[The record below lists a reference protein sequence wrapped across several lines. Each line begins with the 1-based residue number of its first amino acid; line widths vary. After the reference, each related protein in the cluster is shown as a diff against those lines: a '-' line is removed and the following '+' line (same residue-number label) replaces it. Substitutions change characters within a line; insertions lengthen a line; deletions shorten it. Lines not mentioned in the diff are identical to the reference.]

1 MKPKTKPKEELL
13 SLSGRRM
20 SSTGRWLTLA
30 ALSVMLAAPGS
41 LVCKASTAP
50 PTAITLVV
58 HKKTVKEAL
67 SLLEKTYG
75 YAFFYTTGTLETSR
89 RITLN
94 LRGQSI
100 DTVMRQILNDTGCTY
115 TVNGKKVYIE
125 RATAPQTPRPARHP
139 AKTKTQSQTHR
150 LTGLVTDA
158 NTGEPLIGVTVQAK
172 DEAGHG
178 TITDIDGKYSL
189 DVTNNTE
196 LIFSYVGYKPQTLL
210 VNDLGVLNVK
220 LHTDNEVIDEVVVVG
235 AGTQKKVSVT
245 GSISSLKGSDL
256 VAPTSNLTSN
266 LAGKLSG
273 LITSTTSGEPGSTSE
288 FYIRGINTFGGRATP
303 LILLDGVEISS
314 ADLNSLPP
322 ETIESFSILK
332 DASATAIYGARGA
345 NGVMLVTT
353 KVGAENTRA
362 RINVTYEHS
371 FLHPVNVVEY
381 ADGVT
386 YMKTYNEA
394 LLSRNPTATPKYTD
408 LQIENT
414 RKGLNPYVYPDV
426 DWYDLMLKK
435 WTQSQR
441 ANVNIQG
448 GGSRVTYYMSLQAN
462 HDEGALK
469 VPKTYSM
476 DNNHSLWR
484 YVFQNNIEYK
494 VTSTT
499 KLGLRMNA
507 QIMHQTSPNTS
518 AGEIFRQIYYNNPVS
533 FPATYPD
540 DGSGH
545 LNFGSDAMSSS
556 EYFTNPYANMLNTF
570 KEENQSKINV
580 SVNLDQKL
588 DFLLKGL
595 SYTMLINFN
604 SWYYSGYTRSLKP
617 YLYRIRSNSYN
628 AAADNFTLEQLQ
640 QGDDFISQSDV
651 SKSGDN
657 TFYLDA
663 RLNYNQR
670 FGKHNVSG
678 MLMYMMREFRS
689 SVLPQRN
696 QGFSGRFTY
705 DYDNRYLAEVNF
717 GYNGTERL
725 AKHHRF
731 EFFPAMSLGWVAS
744 GEKFWEPLR
753 RYVSHLKIRA
763 SYGLV
768 GSDET
773 GIYAGAPYY
782 MYKYDVSL
790 NGGPYFKTGMS
801 SSTSIEANGPQIK
814 AYPVD
819 NGSWER
825 SKQFDAG
832 LDLQLFDQLNFTIDY
847 FNYKRSRIL
856 LSRASFPRIMGYQGV
871 KPWSNMG
878 KVDNKG
884 VEFSLSWHKQ
894 VGKDLTFDA
903 KVNYTYAKNKL
914 VYKDEPDYEYTW
926 QVETGKPLN
935 ATYGYL
941 ADGLFKDDEDI
952 ANHADQS
959 YFGSKVM
966 PGDIKYRDVNGDG
979 VIDSE
984 DKVMISP
991 YGKQPLVQY
1000 GLSLSVRYK
1009 KVDVNVFFN
1018 GSAKR
1023 KIMLDVFYN
1032 IQPFNLSAW
1041 SNDRNLMKWIADS
1054 HWTAGADN
1062 TSVAWPR
1069 MGVQHA
1075 EYENNIVP
1083 STFWMRNG
1091 NFLRFKTLEIGYT
1104 LPLCRIYF
1112 SGDNL
1117 ALWSSFKYWD
1127 PELDYNTYPL
1137 ARTFNIGVQFH
1148 F

>member
-1 MKPKTKPKEELL
+1 MKPKTKPKGGLP
-13 SLSGRRM
+13 SFAKRNIT
-20 SSTGRWLTLA
+20 STGRWLAVASL
-30 ALSVMLAAPGS
+30 LVMLVVLGTAE
-41 LVCKASTAP
+41 CKASTAP

-58 HKKTVKEAL
+58 YKKTVKEAL
-67 SLLEKTYG
+67 ALLEKTYG
-75 YAFFYTTGTLETSR
+75 YAFFYSTGILDTSR

-94 LRGQSI
+94 LQGQSI
-100 DTVMRQILNDTGCTY
+100 DTVMRQLFNGTGCTFS
-115 TVNGKKVYIE
+115 VSGKKVYIAK
-125 RATAPQTPRPARHP
+125 ATDIAPKNQHATEH
-139 AKTKTQSQTHR
+139 QSAAQTHR

-158 NTGEPLIGVTVQAK
+158 NTGEPLIGVTIQAK
-172 DEAGHG
+172 GEASHG
-178 TITDIDGKYSL
+178 TITDIDGKYTV
-189 DVTNNTE
+189 DVSSNTE
-196 LIFSYVGYKPQTLL
+196 LVFSYVGYKTQSLL

-220 LHTDNEVIDEVVVVG
+220 LHTDDEIIDEVVVVG

-245 GSISSLKGSDL
+245 GSISSMKGTDL
-256 VAPTSNLTSN
+256 IAPTSNLTSN

-273 LITSTTSGEPGSTSE
+273 LITSTTSGDPGSTSQ

-303 LILLDGVEISS
+303 LILMDGVEISS
-314 ADLNSLPP
+314 VDLNNIPP

-353 KVGAENTRA
+353 KIGAENTKA

-371 FLHPVNVVEY
+371 LLHPVNAVKY

-386 YMKTYNEA
+386 YMEAYNEA
-394 LLSRNPTATPKYTD
+394 LLARNPTASPKYTQ
-408 LQIENT
+408 LQIGNT
-414 RKGLNPYVYPDV
+414 RKGLNSYVYPNV

-469 VPKTYSM
+469 VPKKYSM
-476 DNNHSLWR
+476 HNNHNLWR
-484 YVFQNNIEYK
+484 YVFQNNIEYR

-507 QIMHQTSPNTS
+507 QITHQTSPNTS
-518 AGEIFRQIYYNNPVS
+518 TSDIFRQIYYNNPVT
-533 FPATYPD
+533 FAAVYPD
-540 DGSGH
+540 ESSGH
-545 LNFGSDAMSSS
+545 LNFGSDTRSSNDFS
-556 EYFTNPYANMLNTF
+556 TNPYANMLNTF
-570 KEENQSKINV
+570 KEENQGKINV

-595 SYTMLINFN
+595 SFSMLVNYN
-604 SWYYSGYTRSLKP
+604 SWYNSSYTRSLKP

-628 AAADNFTLEQLQ
+628 AAADNFMLEQLQ
-640 QGDDFISQSDV
+640 QGDDYISQSGV

-670 FGKHNVSG
+670 FGKNNVSG
-678 MLMYMMREFRS
+678 MLMYMMREYRS

-696 QGFSGRFTY
+696 QGLSGRFTY

-725 AKHHRF
+725 NKHYRF

-744 GEKFWEPLR
+744 GEKFWEPLQK
-753 RYVSHLKIRA
+753 YINHLKIRV

-790 NGGPYFKTGMS
+790 NGGPFFKTGTS
-801 SSTSIEANGPQIK
+801 SSTSMEANGPQIK
-814 AYPVD
+814 AYPVE

-825 SKQFDAG
+825 SKQFDVG
-832 LDLQLFDQLNFTIDY
+832 IDLQLFNQLNFTIDY
-847 FNYKRSRIL
+847 FDYKRSRIL

-871 KPWSNMG
+871 NPWSNMG

-894 VGKDLTFDA
+894 FNKDWTFDA

-914 VYKDEPDYEYTW
+914 DYKDEPDYEYTW
-926 QVETGKPLN
+926 QMETGKPLS
-935 ATYGYL
+935 ATYGYI

-1000 GLSLSVRYK
+1000 GLSFCVRFK
-1009 KVDVNVFFN
+1009 KVDFNVFFN

-1023 KIMLDVFYN
+1023 KIMLDASSL
-1032 IQPFNLSAW
+1032 QPFNLSAW
-1041 SNDRNLMKWIADS
+1041 TNDRNLMKWIADS
-1054 HWTAGADN
+1054 HWVEGTEN
-1062 TSVAWPR
+1062 TNVVWPR

-1075 EYENNIVP
+1075 EYENNIVA
-1083 STFWMRNG
+1083 STFWLKNG
-1091 NFLRFKTLEIGYT
+1091 NFIRFKTFEIGYT
-1104 LPLCRIYF
+1104 PRLCRIYF

-1127 PELDYNTYPL
+1127 PELSYNTYPL
-1137 ARTFNIGVQFH
+1137 ARTFNLGVQFH
-1148 F
+1148 L

>member
-1 MKPKTKPKEELL
+1 
-13 SLSGRRM
+13 
-20 SSTGRWLTLA
+20 
-30 ALSVMLAAPGS
+30 
-41 LVCKASTAP
+41 
-50 PTAITLVV
+50 
-58 HKKTVKEAL
+58 
-67 SLLEKTYG
+67 
-75 YAFFYTTGTLETSR
+75 
-89 RITLN
+89 
-94 LRGQSI
+94 
-100 DTVMRQILNDTGCTY
+100 
-115 TVNGKKVYIE
+115 
-125 RATAPQTPRPARHP
+125 
-139 AKTKTQSQTHR
+139 
-150 LTGLVTDA
+150 
-158 NTGEPLIGVTVQAK
+158 
-172 DEAGHG
+172 
-178 TITDIDGKYSL
+178 
-189 DVTNNTE
+189 
-196 LIFSYVGYKPQTLL
+196 
-210 VNDLGVLNVK
+210 
-220 LHTDNEVIDEVVVVG
+220 
-235 AGTQKKVSVT
+235 
-245 GSISSLKGSDL
+245 
-256 VAPTSNLTSN
+256 
-266 LAGKLSG
+266 
-273 LITSTTSGEPGSTSE
+273 
-288 FYIRGINTFGGRATP
+288 
-303 LILLDGVEISS
+303 
-314 ADLNSLPP
+314 
-322 ETIESFSILK
+322 
-332 DASATAIYGARGA
+332 
-345 NGVMLVTT
+345 MLV
-353 KVGAENTRA
+353 
-362 RINVTYEHS
+362 
-371 FLHPVNVVEY
+371 
-381 ADGVT
+381 
-386 YMKTYNEA
+386 
-394 LLSRNPTATPKYTD
+394 
-408 LQIENT
+408 
-414 RKGLNPYVYPDV
+414 
-426 DWYDLMLKK
+426 
-435 WTQSQR
+435 
-441 ANVNIQG
+441 
-448 GGSRVTYYMSLQAN
+448 
-462 HDEGALK
+462 
-469 VPKTYSM
+469 
-476 DNNHSLWR
+476 
-484 YVFQNNIEYK
+484 
-494 VTSTT
+494 
-499 KLGLRMNA
+499 
-507 QIMHQTSPNTS
+507 
-518 AGEIFRQIYYNNPVS
+518 
-533 FPATYPD
+533 
-540 DGSGH
+540 
-545 LNFGSDAMSSS
+545 
-556 EYFTNPYANMLNTF
+556 
-570 KEENQSKINV
+570 
-580 SVNLDQKL
+580 
-588 DFLLKGL
+588 
-595 SYTMLINFN
+595 NFN

-617 YLYRIRSNSYN
+617 YLYRIRGNSYN

-640 QGDDFISQSDV
+640 QGDDFISQSNV

-689 SVLPQRN
+689 AVLPQRN

-753 RYVSHLKIRA
+753 KYVSHLKIRA

-790 NGGPYFKTGMS
+790 NGGPFFKTGMS
-801 SSTSIEANGPQIK
+801 SSTSMEANGPQIK

-825 SKQFDAG
+825 SRQFDAG

-935 ATYGYL
+935 ATYGYI

-1062 TSVAWPR
+1062 TCVAWPR
-1069 MGVQHA
+1069 MGIQHA
-1075 EYENNIVP
+1075 EYENNIVS

-1091 NFLRFKTLEIGYT
+1091 NFIRFKTLEIGYT